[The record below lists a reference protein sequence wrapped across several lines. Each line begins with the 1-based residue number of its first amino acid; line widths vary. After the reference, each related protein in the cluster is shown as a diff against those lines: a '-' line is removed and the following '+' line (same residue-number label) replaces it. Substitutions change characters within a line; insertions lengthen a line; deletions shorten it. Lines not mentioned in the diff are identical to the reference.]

1 MDHSQTDGVKRVST
15 TDPDSGF
22 LMRDGKPRGF
32 FYLDHRTVDTKC
44 NIITD
49 TFVTAGNVS
58 DSEPYLERLQAQ
70 KEKFHFSVEAV
81 ALDSG
86 YFTGHICK
94 HLHEQGIFMVMGY
107 RRFGRKKDLLP
118 KRKFHYVKELD
129 AYACPM
135 GCKLTYRTTD
145 RKGYRHYKP
154 TKEDC
159 VHCPLRSECTKSK
172 QELREITRH
181 IWEEF
186 KEIARANKRTR
197 AGKELYKSRSYTVER
212 SFADSK
218 ELHNFRYA
226 RMRGVKSVQEQAYL
240 TAACQNMK
248 KIASHLA
255 KKARRKAIFYQS
267 CDNKTKK
274 NYIRFH
280 KTTNIHVRFWFLDNL
295 KKLQ

>member
-1 MDHSQTDGVKRVST
+1 MKPKKADDSQTDGVKRVST

-22 LMRDGKPRGF
+22 LMREGKPRGF
-32 FYLDHRTVDTKC
+32 FYLDHRTVDAKY

-58 DSEPYLERLQAQ
+58 DSDPYLERLQVQ
-70 KEKFHFSVEAV
+70 KEKFNFSVEAV

-107 RRFGRKKDLLP
+107 RRFGRKKDILP
-118 KRKFHYVKELD
+118 KRKFHYIKELD

-145 RKGYRHYKP
+145 REGYRHYKP
-154 TKEDC
+154 TREDC
-159 VHCPLRSECTKSK
+159 AHCPLLAECTKSK

-186 KEIARANKRTR
+186 KEIARANKRTQV
-197 AGKELYKSRSYTVER
+197 GKSLYKARSYTVER
-212 SFADSK
+212 SFGDSK

-248 KIASHLA
+248 KIALHLA
-255 KKARRKAIFYQS
+255 QKASRKAIFHKLIKS
-267 CDNKTKK
+267 KLEK
-274 NYIRFH
+274 NIIFYI
-280 KTTNIHVRFWFLDNL
+280 
-295 KKLQ
+295 